1 MYEDTVKSIDLNA
14 DELELL
20 VCLLE
25 NYDYS
30 STAENLLISG
40 LIDKL
45 SDE

>member
-20 VCLLE
+20 IGLLE

-45 SDE
+45 SNE